1 VLWLARPSPVSVRQL
16 ARGWA
21 HWADSSEDSHKN
33 MADFSI
39 LNDPKEFI
47 NPTGLANPDML
58 AAPTMTATAADSGGM
73 DWNKIVQGIAMAGMA
88 GISAG
93 RGDTMAGMRMTQLMQ
108 ENERRNQDQK
118 LQQETHTLNK
128 EKHELTIGELRK
140 KDTARAAIRDIDMEE
155 FGKDPSGAML
165 KMMPHLIDLNPD
177 AATSVF
183 AAAVKAK
190 GDEKASQAAFKAG
203 KLIEAATEEDG
214 TINTRKVAA
223 GLATISDPEVTKAI
237 KAYEGLINEQG
248 REKRATETND
258 RLIQNQ
264 KDSNEKFLIS
274 QDRLRDSMAQQ
285 AAQFQQGQAN
295 QTMRFNAAQ
304 EGMERRLNERLAIQ
318 KEQYEKA
325 TPSQIKDITA
335 HQKVITVINDYE
347 AAYNDL
353 MKETKGQLSAMFK
366 GSLAQHRRAKSIYDL
381 FDSGG
386 KPLPLTGGTEAEK
399 NFAAKYTSIMGNL
412 RSITDEVGVLTD
424 IDAARNLGVFDPSVA
439 PGQVKANLNAAR
451 QVRQRNLEV
460 TLDTME
466 ASGKNVSKLREAT
479 KPGPPPAPLP
489 GAKTPAGATTA
500 PAQTAPASAAP
511 TRPRAVNK
519 QTGEVMEWDGKAWVK
534 VK

>member
-1 VLWLARPSPVSVRQL
+1 MGFNDP
-16 ARGWA
+16 
-21 HWADSSEDSHKN
+21 
-33 MADFSI
+33 DFSI
-39 LNDPKEFI
+39 LNDPTEFI
-47 NPTGLANPDML
+47 NPTGQANPDMMSNPAL
-58 AAPTMTATAADSGGM
+58 AAPTMTPTAADSGGM
-73 DWNKIVQGIAMAGMA
+73 DWNKIVQGIAMAGLS

-93 RGDTMAGMRMTQLMQ
+93 QGDHMAGMRMSQLMQ

-118 LQQETHTLNK
+118 MQQEAHTLNK

-140 KDTARAAIRDIDMEE
+140 KDAARAAIRNIDMDD

-177 AATSVF
+177 AAASVF
-183 AAAVKAK
+183 GAVVKAK

-274 QDRLRDSMAQQ
+274 NDRLRDSMKQQ
-285 AAQFQQGQAN
+285 VDLFNQAEAGRDRRSL
-295 QTMRFNAAQ
+295 QARID
-304 EGMERRLNERLAIQ
+304 MEDRLDKRLQ
-318 KEQYEKA
+318 LTKEQYERA

-347 AAYNDL
+347 SAYNDL

-386 KPLPLTGGTEAEK
+386 KILPLTGGTDAEK

-466 ASGKNVSKLREAT
+466 ASGKNVSKLREVT

-489 GAKTPAGATTA
+489 GAKA
-500 PAQTAPASAAP
+500 PATPPAAAAP